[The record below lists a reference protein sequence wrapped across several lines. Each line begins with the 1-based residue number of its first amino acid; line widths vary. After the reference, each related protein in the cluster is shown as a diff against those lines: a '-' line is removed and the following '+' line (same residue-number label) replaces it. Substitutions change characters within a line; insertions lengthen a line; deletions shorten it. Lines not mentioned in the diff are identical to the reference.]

1 MSTQRDAFERF
12 DRKGQ
17 FPYKE
22 PLDPDELFFEESE
35 YVNIK
40 KLYIPEHPIS
50 RLGLKAFLLK
60 IKPLLREVQLLSHT
74 DKHLLSEYLHNVNH
88 LLKRGN
94 LPNDITY
101 LFEKMMKDYDAL
113 YKHYTSKHHSE
124 MLFALQKIL
133 SQL

>member
-1 MSTQRDAFERF
+1 MSTQREAFERF

-40 KLYIPEHPIS
+40 KLYIPEHPIT
-50 RLGLKAFLLK
+50 RQGLKAFLLK
-60 IKPLLREVQLLSHT
+60 IKPLLREIQLLKSE
-74 DKHLLSEYLHNVNH
+74 DKHLLSEYLHNVDH
-88 LLKRGN
+88 LLKKGD
-94 LPNDITY
+94 LPQNIY
-101 LFEKMMKDYDAL
+101 HLFDKMMKDYDAVH
-113 YKHYTSKHHSE
+113 KHYTSKHHSE